1 MGRGRIQ
8 QRVAAPRPSDRQRLL
23 GRLRHWNSSDPGL
36 RSLVIDPYGYV
47 VAASHFQQEGVV
59 FTDIDF
65 SQPKVYYAGRK
76 AQQPKR
82 GKNGIPSYYSEDI
95 PEQRPGWRDMIFA
108 RRRPELY
115 GILPTT
121 NEVTRKYGPPAEPT
135 R

>member
-1 MGRGRIQ
+1 
-8 QRVAAPRPSDRQRLL
+8 
-23 GRLRHWNSSDPGL
+23 
-36 RSLVIDPYGYV
+36 LVIDPYGYV
-47 VAASHFQQEGVV
+47 VAGSHFQQEGVV

-65 SQPKVYYAGRK
+65 SQAKVYYAGRK
-76 AQQPKR
+76 PQQPKQ

-108 RRRPELY
+108 HRRPELY

-121 NEVTRKYGPPAEPT
+121 NDITRKYRPPAELA